1 MNIIGGAPPPRDKRG
16 RIIPIPNSENNYRT
30 NEDLGNSRIQ
40 VPEGETFCFN
50 PGFQKKAWIVF
61 SIFVTITF
69 ISCIVIYFVIFH
81 DSSEIGN
88 FKKKYY
94 SIYSK

>member
-16 RIIPIPNSENNYRT
+16 RIIPIP
-30 NEDLGNSRIQ
+30 GNTIAITGKSGIP
-40 VPEGETFCFN
+40 VPEGETFCYN
-50 PGFQKKAWIVF
+50 PDFQKKAWIIF

-81 DSSEIGN
+81 GTSSEIGN
-88 FKKKYY
+88 FFNL
-94 SIYSK
+94 IV